1 MAAKNKT
8 KPAEAK
14 KANGRSGKKVNAD
27 APLGL
32 EAEMWQA
39 ADTLR
44 GSMEPSSYK
53 HVVLPLLFLKHVS
66 DAFEHK
72 RQELEKTKGE
82 DPEDR
87 DHYTAE
93 GIFWVPK
100 ASRWSGLQKKAK
112 EPNIGQLVDKAM
124 EQIEKENPSLLG
136 VLPKDFG
143 RPEVDKE
150 RLGQLIDQ
158 LSKLDL
164 AAGAHGGKDLLGR
177 VYEYFLT
184 RFAAAEG
191 RAGGEFYTPRS
202 VVRVLVEMLE
212 PFKGRIYDP
221 CCGSGGMFVQSERF
235 VEEHGGRLGDIAI
248 YGQELTAATWRLA
261 KMNLAVRGIEAD
273 LGSQWGDSFHNDL
286 HPGL

>member
-1 MAAKNKT
+1 MTTRRASRPKRAHPRDNFGRRGGYMAKKKT
-8 KPAEAK
+8 KTVEPSR
-14 KANGRSGKKVNAD
+14 ANGKSGKKVNGD

-72 RQELEKTKGE
+72 HQELEKTKGE

-87 DHYTAE
+87 DHYTAD

-100 ASRWSGLQKKAK
+100 VSRWSGLQKKAK
-112 EPNIGQLVDKAM
+112 EPNIGQLIDKAM

-143 RPEVDKE
+143 RPEVDKT

-158 LSKLDL
+158 LSTLDL
-164 AAGAHGGKDLLGR
+164 AAGAHGGDRHLSTR
-177 VYEYFLT
+177 SYEQS
-184 RFAAAEG
+184 RGHAAAEG
-191 RAGGEFYTPRS
+191 WRQR
-202 VVRVLVEMLE
+202 RVLHAEV
-212 PFKGRIYDP
+212 GRPRARRD
-221 CCGSGGMFVQSERF
+221 
-235 VEEHGGRLGDIAI
+235 A
-248 YGQELTAATWRLA
+248 
-261 KMNLAVRGIEAD
+261 
-273 LGSQWGDSFHNDL
+273 
-286 HPGL
+286 